1 MTPFSD
7 LFLGARVNNIYTS
20 RNSNIASPVFVNM
33 TIQLG
38 ESQETLRTG
47 VKQDLQKHLMG
58 VIQRRS
64 NNIGASALWVDSP
77 NGVVS
82 QIHGKYFHP
91 NMATHSNIKCNNASF
106 TIYRRRW
113 MQQSRTKRLPFGRK
127 MHQCFRIVSLHMSWG
142 ISWSLGG

>member
-33 TIQLG
+33 TIQLA
-38 ESQETLRTG
+38 ESPETLRTP

-64 NNIGASALWVDSP
+64 NNIGSSSLWVDNP
-77 NGVVS
+77 TGVVS
-82 QIHGKYFHP
+82 QIHGNFCLFWRFVHISKY
-91 NMATHSNIKCNNASF
+91 CN
-106 TIYRRRW
+106 
-113 MQQSRTKRLPFGRK
+113 
-127 MHQCFRIVSLHMSWG
+127 SLDYSVQM
-142 ISWSLGG
+142 